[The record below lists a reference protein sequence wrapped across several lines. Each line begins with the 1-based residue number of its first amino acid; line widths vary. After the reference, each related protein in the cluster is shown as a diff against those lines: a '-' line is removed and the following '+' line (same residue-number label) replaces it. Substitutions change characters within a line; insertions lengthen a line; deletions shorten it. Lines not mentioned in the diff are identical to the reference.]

1 MLVFDTNVGSGIS
14 TLMLGFGVRGI
25 ARRLIMFHGFFKV
38 FGIVVMAPLLGIE
51 VFGEAPLIKTFAQ
64 QLSHSAS
71 TQVAVIYLYYETAGA
86 FSLSGVLKP
95 TT

>member
-1 MLVFDTNVGSGIS
+1 
-14 TLMLGFGVRGI
+14 MLGFGVRGI

-51 VFGEAPLIKTFAQ
+51 VSGGAPLIKAFVQ

-71 TQVAVIYLYYETAGA
+71 TQVAVIYLLYEIITGIAI
-86 FSLSGVLKP
+86 SGFLP
-95 TT
+95 PIARWFERQDTTLAD